1 MITAK
6 DALRVFL
13 HLDKGVVLSFGLLSA
28 FLIYLIFDQIQW
40 WESNPDYSFGYI
52 VPMFL
57 FFVIYDR
64 WSQIKSIFFGECNIK
79 PYPILEKPLI
89 IKSFSFLATV
99 GLLLGLLFILFS
111 GLVKTI
117 QGSSPSASLALSVG
131 FAAFSLCLI
140 YLVNKYKADGTPLM
154 QTHRLK
160 LVSLFLFP
168 STIWLISAPLLN
180 SLENQLNLLLMD
192 KVSFFVASTFNA
204 LAIPIT
210 QEGNVLIFP
219 NQDRVGVEEACSG
232 IRSLTGCIFSGAFLG
247 AVFLNYMWKKV
258 LLLVCAVGL
267 AFLTNFMR
275 SFTLTAL
282 SYQNGSQV
290 LNEQVFGM
298 TIHDF
303 TGYVVLG
310 LTTIGLLC
318 IVMILNIRNI
328 IYQRYEKRMNKNNQI
343 DSGNSPA

>member
-1 MITAK
+1 MSTGRN
-6 DALRVFL
+6 ALKLFL
-13 HLDKGVVLSFGLLSA
+13 QLDRSVLLSFVLLSA
-28 FLIYLIFDQIQW
+28 FLVYLVFDQIQW
-40 WESNPDYSFGYI
+40 WENNPDYSFGYI

-64 WSQIKSIFFGECNIK
+64 WSQLNSIWSGECCMK
-79 PYPILEKPLI
+79 PYSLLEKPII
-89 IKSFSFLATV
+89 IKFFSFLATI
-99 GLLLGLLFILFS
+99 GLLLGLLFIVFS
-111 GLVKTI
+111 GIVKTI
-117 QGSSPSASLALSVG
+117 QGSSPSASLALSSG
-131 FAAFSLCLI
+131 FAIFSLCLI

-180 SLENQLNLLLMD
+180 ALEKNLNLILMD

-204 LAIPIT
+204 IAIPIT
-210 QEGNVLIFP
+210 QEGNILVFP

-247 AVFLNYMWKKV
+247 AVFLNDLWKKL
-258 LLLVCAVGL
+258 LLLVCAVNL
-267 AFLTNFMR
+267 AFITNFIR
-275 SFTLTAL
+275 SFTLTTL
-282 SYQNGSQV
+282 SYYNGSQV
-290 LNEQVFGM
+290 LNKQFFGM
-298 TIHDF
+298 TLHDF
-303 TGYVVLG
+303 TGYIVLG

-328 IYQRYEKRMNKNNQI
+328 IYQRYEKRMNKNDQI
-343 DSGNSPA
+343 VSENSPA